1 MKVGNLQKQP
11 WYVRFLVLGAV
22 AALLYG
28 GFWYFVTSGT
38 RDETKKINEQVA
50 TLLQQN
56 AQAQIASQRL
66 VEFRALYASR
76 QMELEELKALL
87 PEQRELTKVLQNVQ
101 DRARN
106 TNLSLRRFSPKDDIQ
121 QEFYSG
127 KPIEVEVTSTFAN
140 LRSFYDQMAHYQ
152 RIVSISDFGLTQIK
166 DDDLSKG
173 KTINAKF
180 TMTAYYVSAEKLKD
194 NKAGQPAAPG
204 TPTVAAP
211 AAATAPVVSTAPV
224 H

>member
-11 WYVRFLVLGAV
+11 WYVRFMILGAV
-22 AALLYG
+22 AALMYA

-50 TLLQQN
+50 TLMQQN

-66 VEFRALYASR
+66 SEFRTLYASR
-76 QMELEELKALL
+76 QQELEELKALL
-87 PEQRELTKVLQNVQ
+87 PEQRELTNVLQNVQ
-101 DRARN
+101 DRARH
-106 TNLSLRRFSPKDDIQ
+106 TNLSLRRFAPKDDIQ
-121 QEFYSG
+121 QEYYSG

-140 LRSFYDQMAHYQ
+140 LRSFYEQMAHYQ

-166 DDDLSKG
+166 EDDLNKG

-194 NKAGQPAAPG
+194 NKAGQPAP
-204 TPTVAAP
+204 AAP
-211 AAATAPVVSTAPV
+211 NAAAAPSTVPVPSSAPV